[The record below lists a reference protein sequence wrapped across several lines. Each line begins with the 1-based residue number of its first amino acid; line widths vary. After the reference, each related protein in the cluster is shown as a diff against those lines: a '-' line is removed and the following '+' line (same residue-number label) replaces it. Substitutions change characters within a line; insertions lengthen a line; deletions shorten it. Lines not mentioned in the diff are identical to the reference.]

1 MTSGLGIQD
10 WPSGDRQTTMT
21 VTSTFSFLAS
31 AMGTGNN
38 CLCCDDEQKL
48 NSICSRYPF
57 DGPGFVLAHAYYPYS
72 DDNFGGDIH
81 FDSDE
86 NWTFD
91 GSESD
96 GSTDFFTVAVNHKF

>member
-1 MTSGLGIQD
+1 MYH
-10 WPSGDRQTTMT
+10 
-21 VTSTFSFLAS
+21 
-31 AMGTGNN
+31 
-38 CLCCDDEQKL
+38 DELKL
-48 NSICSRYPF
+48 ISICSRYPF

-91 GSESD
+91 GRSESD
-96 GSTDFFTVAVNHKF
+96 GSTDFFTVAVNHKFL